1 MIPKFDQYYWS
12 AQYAPAL
19 LTSLPLAI
27 IADAI
32 AKHIGLDIQTVKTVW
47 EMAHVTPA
55 LFWAALSFL
64 LIQINIYLAKTFFQ
78 PTEEQL
84 ATTNLLLYQNQ
95 DMGKG
100 IKNAI
105 HLRIQSEFGITLL
118 SQPEEQADPLEARRW
133 IVEAV
138 SRIKERTR
146 NNKMVRRRNIAYG
159 FMRNLVGGALLAL
172 LVSIIG
178 DLLSRY
184 WGSPVSTFIV
194 SGVVYGLLILLHRP
208 LIRHFGREY
217 AKTLFQQYMASLSLP
232 TSAPSPP
239 VTP

>member
-1 MIPKFDQYYWS
+1 MS
-12 AQYAPAL
+12 
-19 LTSLPLAI
+19 I

-47 EMAHVTPA
+47 ETAQVTPT

-78 PTEEQL
+78 PAEEQL
-84 ATTNLLLYQNQ
+84 STTNLLLYQNQ

-105 HLRIQSEFGITLL
+105 HRRIQSEFGITLL

-146 NNKMVRRRNIAYG
+146 DNKMVRRRNIAYG
-159 FMRNLVGGALLAL
+159 FIRNLMGGALLAL
-172 LVSIIG
+172 FVSIIG
-178 DLLSRY
+178 GLLSRY
-184 WGSPVSTFIV
+184 WVSPVGTFIV
-194 SGVVYGLLILLHRP
+194 SSVAYGLLILLHRP

-217 AKTLFQQYMASLSLP
+217 AKTLFQQYMALP
-232 TSAPSPP
+232 NTAPSPP
-239 VTP
+239 ATI